1 MISSFPHSY
10 NFAVD
15 LIQYKT
21 GRLEEVKDRGVRK
34 QMKGRRR
41 GEID

>member
-1 MISSFPHSY
+1 MQIMISSFP
-10 NFAVD
+10 
-15 LIQYKT
+15 QYKT